1 MFLDF
6 NVKGDK
12 PCHGRHEYWE
22 MHDALFANQRKLG
35 GTLYEA
41 TANDLALDEAAF
53 KSCLSNPAMKAKVEA
68 GFNYGGQIGVSGT
81 PKFFVGRV
89 KGDEITDVVVISG
102 AQGFSAFSGA
112 VERLEKL

>member
-6 NVKGDK
+6 DVKGDK
-12 PCHGRHEYWE
+12 PCHGRHEYWQ

-35 GTLYEA
+35 SALYET
-41 TANDLALDEAAF
+41 TAKELALDEAAF
-53 KSCLSNPAMKAKVEA
+53 KSCLSNPAMKAMVEA
-68 GFNYGGQIGVSGT
+68 DFNYGGQIGVSGT